1 MYDFALH
8 EMLGRKT
15 THAAQRVVEFL
26 YKMLPCKVVLDVGC
40 GDGRWLAAFAERGAM
55 VHGVDGA
62 WTDTTKLC
70 IPRDCFEIRDLTQPF
85 RLDRRFDIV
94 LSLEVAE
101 HLPESAAASFVDT
114 LTRHADVVLFSAA
127 IPHQGGFR
135 HVNEQWQSYWVRCFA
150 RYGYQMF
157 DPFRSVLW
165 TDDAVH
171 EWYKQNLLLYV
182 NGTNHPAMEAVG
194 RFMVDNPIAPM
205 PVDIVHPECY
215 RRVAEYDLI
224 EFKPLLQKLPKKS
237 FLKMLGFASRV
248 MRQA

>member
-62 WTDTTKLC
+62 WTDATKLC
-70 IPRDCFEIRDLTQPF
+70 IPPDCFEIRDLTQPF
-85 RLDRRFDIV
+85 TLDRRFDIA

-101 HLPESAAASFVDT
+101 HLPETAAASFVNT

-135 HVNEQWQSYWVRCFA
+135 HVNEQWQSYWVRRFA
-150 RYGYQMF
+150 QYGYQMF
-157 DPFRSVLW
+157 DPFRPVLW
-165 TDDAVH
+165 SDDAVDD
-171 EWYKQNLLLYV
+171 WYKQNLLLYV
-182 NGTNHPAMEAVG
+182 DSLNHPAREAVE
-194 RFMVDNPIAPM
+194 RFMADNRIAPM
-205 PVDIVHPECY
+205 PADIVNPECY

-237 FLKMLGFASRV
+237 FLKTLDFASRV
-248 MRQA
+248 MR